1 MADNFD
7 IKGNAQKSG
16 PKKPS
21 SVILYVNKNKQKDD
35 NKPSLVGYI
44 TDKELNLYS
53 ITLWKNRSKDN
64 MVYFKGNFE
73 DLAVKQNVL
82 DMPTPAIP
90 KNIPDDDILS

>member
-21 SVILYVNKNKQKDD
+21 SVILYVNKNKTKDD

-44 TDKELNLYS
+44 TDKALNLFS

-73 DLAVKQNVL
+73 DLAVKQNVV
-82 DMPTPAIP
+82 DMPKPAIS